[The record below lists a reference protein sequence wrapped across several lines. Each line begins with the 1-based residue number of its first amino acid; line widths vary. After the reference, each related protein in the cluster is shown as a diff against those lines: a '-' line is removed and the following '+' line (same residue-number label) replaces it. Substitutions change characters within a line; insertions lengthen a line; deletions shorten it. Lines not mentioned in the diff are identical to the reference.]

1 MLNVIFAGKKPHGIK
16 HVIVVVTRSALCV
29 F

>member
-1 MLNVIFAGKKPHGIK
+1 MLNVIFAGKKPHGIEP
-16 HVIVVVTRSALCV
+16 VIVVVIRSALCV